1 MQKVIVLP
9 ALFFVEFFFSLSL
22 SLRLVLSFSYFFRVF
37 DSHRSQTDERML
49 FRMVGLNKFHIL
61 FISTIKIYVCKRKHP
76 RIVHYAFESVQP
88 SERFWKHQYRPVEEK
103 KTWCQNVSELTDL
116 ILSTMF
122 WYECTQ
128 WTEQQQTPSSNIIL
142 EIRIFP
148 SFAPILHSSH
158 LIPFQIHLTQ
168 KLNG

>member
-22 SLRLVLSFSYFFRVF
+22 SSPRSVFLLFLSRIWLASISNR
-37 DSHRSQTDERML
+37 RTDA

-103 KTWCQNVSELTDL
+103 KPDAKMC
-116 ILSTMF
+116 LS
-122 WYECTQ
+122 
-128 WTEQQQTPSSNIIL
+128 
-142 EIRIFP
+142 
-148 SFAPILHSSH
+148 
-158 LIPFQIHLTQ
+158 
-168 KLNG
+168 

>member
-22 SLRLVLSFSYFFRVF
+22 SSPRSVFLLFLSRIWLSSISNR
-37 DSHRSQTDERML
+37 RTDA

-103 KTWCQNVSELTDL
+103 KPDAKMC
-116 ILSTMF
+116 LS
-122 WYECTQ
+122 
-128 WTEQQQTPSSNIIL
+128 
-142 EIRIFP
+142 
-148 SFAPILHSSH
+148 
-158 LIPFQIHLTQ
+158 
-168 KLNG
+168 